1 MWSQMETVSDE
12 LRPDKCG
19 ILFDRISDTVI
30 AARLEDDKKLN
41 GLLSAQVDYFN
52 QEGFSVVI
60 FRGRE
65 KKIFLNDHQ
74 TETDVIEIL
83 HDRA

>member
-19 ILFDRISDTVI
+19 IIFDRISDDVI
-30 AARLEDDKKLN
+30 AARIEADRKLN
-41 GLLSAQVDYFN
+41 GLLTAQVGYFN
-52 QEGFSVVI
+52 NEGFSVVI

-65 KKIFLNDHQ
+65 KKIFLNDRH

-83 HDRA
+83 HDRT

>member
-19 ILFDRISDTVI
+19 IIFDRISDDVI
-30 AARLEDDKKLN
+30 AARIEADRKLN
-41 GLLSAQVDYFN
+41 GLLTAQVDYFN
-52 QEGFSVVI
+52 NEGFSVVI

-65 KKIFLNDHQ
+65 KKIFLNDRH
-74 TETDVIEIL
+74 TETDVIEII
-83 HDRA
+83 HDRT

>member
-19 ILFDRISDTVI
+19 IIFDRISDDVI
-30 AARLEDDKKLN
+30 AARIEADRKLN
-41 GLLSAQVDYFN
+41 GLLTAQVGYFDN
-52 QEGFSVVI
+52 EGFSVVI

-65 KKIFLNDHQ
+65 KKIFLNGRH

-83 HDRA
+83 HDRT